1 MESTTGEDAMKIA
14 EMTTKDLQHYIN
26 LADKAEAG
34 LERINSTFERSS
46 TIGKMLQTASY
57 REIIPERKSESMQQT
72 TMLSLELPVTPNV
85 QQPSKSRQDSLFLLK
100 KIFHTILIFRLFAQK
115 SAKVICFK

>member
-34 LERINSTFERSS
+34 LERINSTFERNS
-46 TIGKMLQTASY
+46 TMGKMLS
-57 REIIPERKSESMQQT
+57 SS
-72 TMLSLELPVTPNV
+72 
-85 QQPSKSRQDSLFLLK
+85 
-100 KIFHTILIFRLFAQK
+100 ILQRNH
-115 SAKVICFK
+115 S

>member
-1 MESTTGEDAMKIA
+1 MDEQRKQFLEMESTPGEDAMKIA
-14 EMTTKDLQHYIN
+14 EMTTKDLEHYIN

-72 TMLSLELPVTPNV
+72 TMLS
-85 QQPSKSRQDSLFLLK
+85 
-100 KIFHTILIFRLFAQK
+100 
-115 SAKVICFK
+115 